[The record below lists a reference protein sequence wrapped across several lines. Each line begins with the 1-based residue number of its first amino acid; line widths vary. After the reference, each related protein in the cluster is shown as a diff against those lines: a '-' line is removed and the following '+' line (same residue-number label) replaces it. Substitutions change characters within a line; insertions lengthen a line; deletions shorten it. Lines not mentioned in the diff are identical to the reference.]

1 MCVLLFQQKKEIR
14 IIKFCFASSISMPIL
29 QERLNLQKLV
39 CPRVVKT
46 VRTGTGSIQSMG
58 NISKKQKRTM
68 ILPISFAEY

>member
-1 MCVLLFQQKKEIR
+1 LLFQQKKEIS

-39 CPRVVKT
+39 CLRVVKT
-46 VRTGTGSIQSMG
+46 LRTGTGSIQSMG
-58 NISKKQKRTM
+58 NISKKQKTM